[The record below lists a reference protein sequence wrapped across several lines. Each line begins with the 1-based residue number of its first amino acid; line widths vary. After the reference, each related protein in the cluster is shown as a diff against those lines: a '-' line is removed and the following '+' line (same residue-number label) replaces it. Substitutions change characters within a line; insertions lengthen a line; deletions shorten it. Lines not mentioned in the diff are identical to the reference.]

1 MEAAKVLL
9 DAGEEL
15 PCDLLGKLLKFQ
27 LLGVKANDQQRRAT
41 EMRVGRN
48 SWQPSTIISHLIALA
63 TVSFPRES
71 FEVLLS
77 DRVIVV
83 L

>member
-1 MEAAKVLL
+1 MKVMEAAKVLL

-27 LLGVKANDQQRRAT
+27 LLGVKANDQQKRAT

-48 SWQPSTIISHLIALA
+48 S
-63 TVSFPRES
+63 
-71 FEVLLS
+71 
-77 DRVIVV
+77 
-83 L
+83 